1 MELENDIVAD
11 SEGEDEYFP
20 LRPIG
25 SPAPMKKIERPTLN
39 ASIPVLGLHQGD
51 TSHISEYTN
60 KPSSHVES
68 ISVFT
73 NKPQTSSHP
82 DTEIPSDPPKPQR
95 PRPRPLYKMKQ
106 QAPSISEIS
115 GGDSSFAGS
124 VLSIADRAKTRSRA
138 PKPSES
144 GPLPSKSPVASVI
157 SLGVIDI
164 SSDDDSDELNS
175 LPKGKP
181 KARKGKEVSKPQKK
195 VRRNA
200 IESLEHSPPRPISPA
215 SKNPSSPFLS
225 NDDDINSHY
234 DHPTIATLIEPNT
247 SPRDSS
253 PLPSRERLHVV
264 EDDDVCDQLD
274 SDMPPPA
281 FFASS
286 SLGPD
291 KPAEDHSHQG
301 DVPPLSPPMPPT
313 KDKPAKKG
321 RKKDTKKNEEEEPKG
336 KSRSKGKKTKET
348 KAGAAAKKGK
358 GKGKEKE
365 IFKSSEFVD
374 DDSIQDP
381 EPFSILEEPSVMPD
395 QMDLSSGPPMTVED
409 PVVRSKTGR
418 KRKEATNDETG
429 GKTGEKS
436 KKKRKT
442 EGVGKTGQSKAKAKM
457 VVLSD
462 DEDTSEHLGASVRPH
477 PDDEVMEIEE
487 PEKQAASKAGP
498 VTTDGDAEKEST
510 KENIQPGP
518 SGVEAEKGATQ
529 NLDTPKAKNPS
540 LTSRR
545 SIAPRFKSTP
555 MSELIRRVNSL
566 PSSPFPVGRPG
577 RSIPGTAYSP
587 YLKSSKSALSRIAPL
602 HPNRRTPP
610 PPLPPPPPPKKTKK
624 EKEREEQWEEELI
637 EEVGGMTEWVSMT
650 DVERRDMR
658 RMKREREMGGWED

>member
-20 LRPIG
+20 VRPIG
-25 SPAPMKKIERPTLN
+25 SLPPATKIQRPTLN
-39 ASIPVLGLHQGD
+39 DSIPVSGLPQGD

-60 KPSSHVES
+60 KPLSHVES

-106 QAPSISEIS
+106 PASSISEIS

-124 VLSIADRAKTRSRA
+124 VLSIADRAKMRSRV

-144 GPLPSKSPVASVI
+144 GPLPSKSPVAFVVS
-157 SLGVIDI
+157 SGVVDI

-181 KARKGKEVSKPQKK
+181 KSRKGKKVSKPQKK
-195 VRRNA
+195 VRHNA
-200 IESLEHSPPRPISPA
+200 IDSPEHSPPQPISPA
-215 SKNPSSPFLS
+215 SKNPFLP
-225 NDDDINSHY
+225 NDGDINSHY

-247 SPRDSS
+247 SPRGSS
-253 PLPSRERLHVV
+253 PLPSRQRQQVA
-264 EDDDVCDQLD
+264 EDDDVHDQLD
-274 SDMPPPA
+274 SDIPPPT

-291 KPAEDHSHQG
+291 KPVDDHSHQ
-301 DVPPLSPPMPPT
+301 DDIPLPSPPMPPT
-313 KDKPAKKG
+313 KEKLAKKG
-321 RKKDTKKNEEEEPKG
+321 RKKDSRKNENEEEPKG
-336 KSRSKGKKTKET
+336 KSRSKGRKPKES
-348 KAGAAAKKGK
+348 KARAAAAKKSK

-365 IFKSSEFVD
+365 IFKSNEFVD
-374 DDSIQDP
+374 EDSIRDE
-381 EPFSILEEPSVMPD
+381 EPASILEEPNIMPD
-395 QMDLSSGPPMTVED
+395 QMELSNSLPMTVEE
-409 PVVRSKTGR
+409 PVFRSKTGR
-418 KRKEATNDETG
+418 KRKEATNDEADG
-429 GKTGEKS
+429 QIGETS

-442 EGVGKTGQSKAKAKM
+442 EGVGQSKAKAKM

-462 DEDTSEHLGASVRPH
+462 DEDISEHPSASVRPH
-477 PDDEVMEIEE
+477 SDEEVMEVEE
-487 PEKQAASKAGP
+487 TDKPAASKTVPAA
-498 VTTDGDAEKEST
+498 TDGEAEEEST
-510 KENIQPGP
+510 KENMQP
-518 SGVEAEKGATQ
+518 SQFRVEAEKRATQ
-529 NLDTPKAKNPS
+529 NLDTPKTKNPS
-540 LTSRR
+540 LISRH
-545 SIAPRFKSTP
+545 SVAPRFKSTP

-566 PSSPFPVGRPG
+566 PSSPFPVGRSG

-587 YLKSSKSALSRIAPL
+587 YLKSNKSALSRIAPL

>member
-20 LRPIG
+20 VRPIG
-25 SPAPMKKIERPTLN
+25 SPTPTKKIQRPTLN
-39 ASIPVLGLHQGD
+39 DSIPVLGLPQGD

-60 KPSSHVES
+60 KPLSHVES

-82 DTEIPSDPPKPQR
+82 DTEILSDRPKPQR

-106 QAPSISEIS
+106 QAPSAGEIS
-115 GGDSSFAGS
+115 VGDSSFAAS
-124 VLSIADRAKTRSRA
+124 VLSIADRAKMRSRL
-138 PKPSES
+138 PKPSDP
-144 GPLPSKSPVASVI
+144 GPLPSKSPVASVV

-164 SSDDDSDELNS
+164 SSDDGSDELNS

-181 KARKGKEVSKPQKK
+181 KARKGREVSKPRKK
-195 VRRNA
+195 VRHNA
-200 IESLEHSPPRPISPA
+200 VESPDHSPPRPISPA
-215 SKNPSSPFLS
+215 SKNPSSPFLP
-225 NDDDINSHY
+225 NDEDMNSHH

-247 SPRDSS
+247 SPRGSS
-253 PLPSRERLHVV
+253 PLSSRQRQNVI
-264 EDDDVCDQLD
+264 EDDDVHDQLD

-286 SLGPD
+286 PLDPD
-291 KPAEDHSHQG
+291 KPAEDHSCQG
-301 DVPPLSPPMPPT
+301 DIPPLSSPMPPT
-313 KDKPAKKG
+313 KEKPAKKG
-321 RKKDTKKNEEEEPKG
+321 RKKKNENKEEEPKG
-336 KSRSKGKKTKET
+336 KFRSKGRKTKET
-348 KAGAAAKKGK
+348 KAGAAVKKSK

-374 DDSIQDP
+374 EDSIQDHGP
-381 EPFSILEEPSVMPD
+381 ASILDEPSVMPD
-395 QMDLSSGPPMTVED
+395 QMELSNSLAMTVKE
-409 PVVRSKTGR
+409 PVVRSKAGR
-418 KRKEATNDETG
+418 KRKEATNDETDG
-429 GKTGEKS
+429 TTGETS

-442 EGVGKTGQSKAKAKM
+442 EGAGKNGQSKAKAKM
-457 VVLSD
+457 VILSD
-462 DEDTSEHLGASVRPH
+462 DEDISEHPSASVRPH
-477 PDDEVMEIEE
+477 SDEVMEAEDEDTEE
-487 PEKQAASKAGP
+487 PAASRTEPA
-498 VTTDGDAEKEST
+498 VTDREAEEEST
-510 KENIQPGP
+510 KENMQP
-518 SGVEAEKGATQ
+518 SQFRAEAEKGATQ
-529 NLDTPKAKNPS
+529 NLDTPEAKNPS
-540 LTSRR
+540 LISRH

-566 PSSPFPVGRPG
+566 PSSPFPVGPPG
-577 RSIPGTAYSP
+577 RSMPGTAYSP
-587 YLKSSKSALSRIAPL
+587 YLKSNKSALSRIAPL

>member
-1 MELENDIVAD
+1 MELESDIVAD

-20 LRPIG
+20 VRPIG
-25 SPAPMKKIERPTLN
+25 SPAPTRKIQKPTLSD
-39 ASIPVLGLHQGD
+39 SIPVLGLHQGD

-60 KPSSHVES
+60 KSLSHIES

-82 DTEIPSDPPKPQR
+82 DTEITPDPPKPQR

-106 QAPSISEIS
+106 QAPSISDIS

-124 VLSIADRAKTRSRA
+124 ILSIADRAKMRSRA
-138 PKPSES
+138 PKPAES
-144 GPLPSKSPVASVI
+144 GSVPSKSPVASVI

-195 VRRNA
+195 IRNNA
-200 IESLEHSPPRPISPA
+200 IESPEHSPPRPISPA
-215 SKNPSSPFLS
+215 SKNPSSFLP

-234 DHPTIATLIEPNT
+234 DHPTIATLIEPNA
-247 SPRDSS
+247 SSRGFS
-253 PLPSRERLHVV
+253 PLPSRQRQNVV

-274 SDMPPPA
+274 SDMLPPA

-286 SLGPD
+286 SLGLD
-291 KPAEDHSHQG
+291 KAADDHSHR
-301 DVPPLSPPMPPT
+301 DDISALSPHMPST

-321 RKKDTKKNEEEEPKG
+321 RKKDTRKNENEEDERKG

-348 KAGAAAKKGK
+348 KAGAAAGKAK

-365 IFKSSEFVD
+365 VFKSSEFVN
-374 DDSIQDP
+374 DDSFENT
-381 EPFSILEEPSVMPD
+381 EPFSVLDEPSIMPD
-395 QMDLSSGPPMTVED
+395 QMGLSSGPPMVVDD

-418 KRKEATNDETG
+418 KRKEATNDEAG
-429 GKTGEKS
+429 GKPRETS
-436 KKKRKT
+436 KKKRRT
-442 EGVGKTGQSKAKAKM
+442 EGVGKTDQSKAKAKM

-462 DEDTSEHLGASVRPH
+462 HEHLSAPVGPH
-477 PDDEVMEIEE
+477 PNEEGMEVEVT
-487 PEKQAASKAGP
+487 EKQTTSKTGPAA
-498 VTTDGDAEKEST
+498 TDGEAEKEII
-510 KENIQPGP
+510 KENIRPNP
-518 SGVEAEKGATQ
+518 SRVEAEKSATQ
-529 NLDTPKAKNPS
+529 YLDTPKAKNPT
-540 LTSRR
+540 LTSRH

-566 PSSPFPVGRPG
+566 PSSPFPVGPG

-587 YLKSSKSALSRIAPL
+587 YLKSNKAALSRIAPL